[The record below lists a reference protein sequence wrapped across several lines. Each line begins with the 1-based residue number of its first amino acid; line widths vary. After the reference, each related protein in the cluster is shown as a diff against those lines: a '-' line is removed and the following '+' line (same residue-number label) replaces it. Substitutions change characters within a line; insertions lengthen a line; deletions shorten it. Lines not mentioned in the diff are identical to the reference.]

1 MDGIRIQCAK
11 LLSHGLAVAVGVGG
25 GWLLL
30 GLRASKKSGLAGDPP
45 PVPEPEVSAA
55 AWVDRTLLTMR
66 EKEQAA
72 KAAVVDLEKLSVP
85 ELLLYQ
91 RREADRKRGEL
102 DVRVA
107 AIILAAP
114 RYQRV
119 TDPAGAIAAAF
130 RRETSADEALAVFQ
144 SWLDRDPDAALA
156 HLRRNWRLTA
166 DLEPVPV
173 LLERKFGREWQLARL
188 ADEATPPRMKRML
201 AAGIGQAL
209 GWHAGLAEALKAS
222 RKLADSDLAD
232 LLMENFVG
240 AWPLAEPATVAG
252 LLAGKLPADDRHR
265 LLDSWVP
272 NGLIDPFSDGFI
284 AWDASRVSNF
294 EWFRQV
300 RDALPAE
307 LVPEDLRGITATSPD
322 ELEQEVRF
330 DFAGAI
336 AKRVAL
342 GISPENAV
350 YAPIRGRVREILEQ
364 HPVLLDDYAAG
375 RLSRREL
382 LDQLCAQL
390 PGAEAYPVELAQM
403 AWLDGAS
410 RVEPQVLMKWATELP
425 PQGRY
430 DEVLADGVEANAAAE
445 PRARYSLERY
455 RLFFGKDGGVADLA
469 DPSQT
474 PNLAARLS
482 TWLQW
487 NWISPQAATAW
498 RTALPPGDPVGAEL
512 DRHEEATDDPSDPP

>member
-11 LLSHGLAVAVGVGG
+11 LLSHVLAVAVGVGC
-25 GWLLL
+25 GWLLP
-30 GLRASKKSGLAGDPP
+30 GLRASKNSSLAGDPP
-45 PVPEPEVSAA
+45 TVPDPEVSAA
-55 AWVDRTLLTMR
+55 AWVDRTLLAMR
-66 EKEQAA
+66 EKEKAA
-72 KAAVVDLEKLSVP
+72 KAAMVDLEKLSVP
-85 ELLLYQ
+85 ELLRYQ

-102 DVRVA
+102 EARVA
-107 AIILAAP
+107 AIIRAAP

-119 TDPAGAIAAAF
+119 TDPAGAIASAF

-156 HLRRNWRLTA
+156 HLRRNWRLLA

-188 ADEATPPRMKRML
+188 ADEATPIRMKRML

-209 GWHAGLAEALKAS
+209 GWHAGLAEALAAS

-240 AWPLAEPATVAG
+240 AWPLAEPATVAQ

-272 NGLIDPFSDGFI
+272 SGSGNPFSDGFI
-284 AWDASRVSNF
+284 AWDASRMSNF

-300 RDALPAE
+300 RDALPGE
-307 LVPEDLRGITATSPD
+307 LVPEDLRRITTSSPD
-322 ELEQEVRF
+322 EWEQEVPL
-330 DFAGAI
+330 DVAGTI
-336 AKRVAL
+336 AKQTA
-342 GISPENAV
+342 
-350 YAPIRGRVREILEQ
+350 RGVDPAAAACAAMRFEVFTFFDQ
-364 HPVLLDDYAAG
+364 HPVLIDDRVAG

-390 PGAEAYPVELAQM
+390 PGAAAYPAELAQM
-403 AWLDGAS
+403 AWLAAAS
-410 RVEPQVLMKWATELP
+410 RVEPQVLMKWAAELP
-425 PQGRY
+425 RQGTL
-430 DEVLADGVEANAAAE
+430 DKVLAEGVEDNASAE
-445 PRARYSLERY
+445 PRAGYSLERY

-474 PNLAARLS
+474 EYHIDCWRAWR
-482 TWLQW
+482 QW
-487 NWISPQAATAW
+487 KWVSPQAAVAW
-498 RTALPPGDPVGAEL
+498 RKSLPPGDWVGAESDRL
-512 DRHEEATDDPSDPP
+512 DEIAADPMDPP